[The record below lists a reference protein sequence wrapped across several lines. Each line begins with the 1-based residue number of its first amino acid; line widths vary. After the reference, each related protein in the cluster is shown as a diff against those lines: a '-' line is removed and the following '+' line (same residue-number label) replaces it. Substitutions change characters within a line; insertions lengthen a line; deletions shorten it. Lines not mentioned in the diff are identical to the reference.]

1 MNNSTPYTFL
11 DHHKNCEFLVR
22 ECKALS
28 IKEVVELYDISKST
42 VRRKYDEGIFPMFKV
57 AGTVRGFR
65 CWINV
70 AIRNPQEIKRVFQKE
85 NPVTTVNRGSSYRER
100 SLAHA
105 PLHHSLLTSVRRIV
119 FS

>member
-1 MNNSTPYTFL
+1 MNNSTPYAFL

-28 IKEVVELYDISKST
+28 IREVVELFDISKST

-70 AIRNPQEIKRVFQKE
+70 AIRNPQEIKRVILKE
-85 NPVTTVNRGSSYRER
+85 NHQDYDPEDSSLSDETLKVV
-100 SLAHA
+100 SNG
-105 PLHHSLLTSVRRIV
+105 
-119 FS
+119 